1 MLLAIDTSTARIGL
15 ALYDGTSVPGEFSWH
30 SGLHHTQELAP
41 ALAELL
47 RLVDIKIG
55 AVKAIGV
62 ALGPGS
68 FTSLRVGLAF
78 AKGLVL
84 ARHIPVIGISTL
96 DIVAAAVPISGPS
109 TGSLMSALPSRTGV
123 HRIASLMPP
132 VFAYP
137 DGQARAARTV
147 SRPPAPVASAQAGQ
161 RRRLVAVVQAGRGRL
176 AFGWYSA
183 EENEWQADGP
193 AMVATADELAEKI
206 HKPVIVCGE
215 MSADER
221 QRLGRKFKN
230 VTLASPAQ
238 CVRRPGIL
246 AELAWK
252 KWQSGKIDSAAALAP
267 IYLHMSGGLPA

>member
-15 ALYDGTSVPGEFSWH
+15 ALYDGTSVPGEFAWQ

-47 RLVDIKIG
+47 RLVDIKIN
-55 AVKAIGV
+55 AVTALGV

-78 AKGLVL
+78 VKGLVL

-96 DIVAAAVPISGPS
+96 DIVAAAVPLSNK
-109 TGSLMSALPSRTGV
+109 
-123 HRIASLMPP
+123 
-132 VFAYP
+132 
-137 DGQARAARTV
+137 
-147 SRPPAPVASAQAGQ
+147 
-161 RRRLVAVVQAGRGRL
+161 RLVAVVQAGRGRL
-176 AFGWYSA
+176 ALGWYA
-183 EENEWQADGP
+183 PGEKEWQADGP
-193 AMVATADELAEKI
+193 AAVTTADELAEKI
-206 HKPVIVCGE
+206 HQRVIICGE

-221 QRLGRKFKN
+221 QRLARKFKN

-246 AELAWK
+246 AELAWQ
-252 KWQSGKIDSAAALAP
+252 KWQAGKSDPAAALAP
-267 IYLHMSGGLPA
+267 IYLHIAGGLPA